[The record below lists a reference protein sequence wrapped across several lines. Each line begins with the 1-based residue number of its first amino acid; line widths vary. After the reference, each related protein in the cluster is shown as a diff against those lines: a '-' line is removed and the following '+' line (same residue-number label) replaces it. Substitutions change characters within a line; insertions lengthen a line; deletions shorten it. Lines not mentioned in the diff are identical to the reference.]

1 MTEREVIDFTIKDLE
16 REARKFHRD
25 LRTYESRLKD
35 ISISNESRVIAEA
48 KVKFFRNEILM
59 NTERLLALFKVG
71 KIVEEATE
79 CELAI
84 LN

>member
-25 LRTYESRLKD
+25 LRVYESRLKD
-35 ISISNESRVIAEA
+35 SSISNESRVIAEA
-48 KVKFFRNEILM
+48 KVKYFRNEILI